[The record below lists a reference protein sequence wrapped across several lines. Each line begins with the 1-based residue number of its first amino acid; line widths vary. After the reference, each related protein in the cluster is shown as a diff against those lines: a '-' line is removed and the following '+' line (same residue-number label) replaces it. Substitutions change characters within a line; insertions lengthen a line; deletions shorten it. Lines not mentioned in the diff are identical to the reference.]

1 MANFPTDTI
10 IASQTFTTPT
20 SAVIPIVA
28 SGINGIMTGA
38 YLAISGTFG
47 NDNVVVFSITNEDQ
61 SKTFWSTTIN
71 SGGISGQTAYPHEV
85 LLSGPYTQ
93 SIPFSNGVAIVVNFT
108 GSNNPNFILTANVAV
123 DFTPEG

>member
-47 NDNVVVFSITNEDQ
+47 NDNV
-61 SKTFWSTTIN
+61 
-71 SGGISGQTAYPHEV
+71 
-85 LLSGPYTQ
+85 
-93 SIPFSNGVAIVVNFT
+93 
-108 GSNNPNFILTANVAV
+108 AV